1 MRMGIMKPLEAVQEL
16 CRGIESMQHRLE
28 ELERW
33 RETVNLYPEIP
44 SVLSAGDVAA
54 VLNCSVATAYGIF
67 RAGKLKTIRH
77 GKVVRCT
84 KEAFL
89 QWMAEGG
96 DSNDQ

>member
-1 MRMGIMKPLEAVQEL
+1 MKPMKPLEALQEL
-16 CRGIESMQHRLE
+16 CRGVESMQTRLE
-28 ELERW
+28 ELEKW
-33 RETVNLYPEIP
+33 RETVDMYPDIP
-44 SVLSAGDVAA
+44 GVLSASDVASF
-54 VLNCSVATAYGIF
+54 LNCSISTAYGIF

>member
-1 MRMGIMKPLEAVQEL
+1 MEALAALQEL
-16 CRGIESMQHRLE
+16 GRGLESMQNRLD
-28 ELERW
+28 ELEKW
-33 RETVNLYPEIP
+33 KETVNLYPEIP
-44 SVLSAGDVAA
+44 GVLSAGDVAA
-54 VLNCSVATAYGIF
+54 VLNCSIATAYGIF

-96 DSNDQ
+96 DGNDSNQ

>member
-1 MRMGIMKPLEAVQEL
+1 MEALAALQEL
-16 CRGIESMQHRLE
+16 GRGLESMQNRLD
-28 ELERW
+28 ELEKW
-33 RETVNLYPEIP
+33 KETVNLYPEIP
-44 SVLSAGDVAA
+44 GVLSAGDVAA
-54 VLNCSVATAYGIF
+54 VLNCSIATAYGIF

-96 DSNDQ
+96 DNNGSDQGE